1 MGSHDS
7 EVYYLIAKGMKEGKD
22 PELDDKVEAGK
33 SSAEM
38 MRVSEVG
45 GP

>member
-1 MGSHDS
+1 
-7 EVYYLIAKGMKEGKD
+7 MKEGKD

-45 GP
+45 SLDRS